1 MSASSS
7 HTKNTQRERLEA
19 KEQSI
24 LKAATD
30 VFTALG
36 VDGTTMA
43 EIARRAHIAEG
54 TLYLYHKNK
63 QDLLAVVVGN
73 FWADLTKGA
82 LIAVDAS
89 LTVNEQLNQLAT
101 YHLTALIQQF
111 DMVGLTYRARLRH
124 GEPEYQLPKIRE
136 YVRVFDQ
143 IIERGINRNQLSEA
157 LPLWQCRDVF
167 YGSLEYSARTLLIR
181 EIQFDPTVVEQLL
194 VMFQP
199 YMITE
204 ATVEKAGLTNTS
216 DDTRLARIEAQLA
229 LLLKEK
235 KQR

>member
-1 MSASSS
+1 MSASSPN
-7 HTKNTQRERLEA
+7 TKNTQRERLEA

-24 LKAATD
+24 LNAATE

-36 VDGTTMA
+36 VDGSTMA

-89 LTVNEQLNQLAT
+89 FPVMEQLEQLAT

-143 IIERGINRNQLSEA
+143 IIERGISRQEFIEEM
-157 LPLWQCRDVF
+157 PLWQCRDAF
-167 YGSLEYSARTLLIR
+167 YGALEYSARTLLLR
-181 EIQFDPTVVEQLL
+181 EAQFDASVVKQLL
-194 VMFQP
+194 VMFHP
-199 YMITE
+199 YKIE
-204 ATVEKAGLTNTS
+204 QIPAVDSEKNAASTS
-216 DDTRLARIEAQLA
+216 ERLAKIEAQLA
-229 LLLKEK
+229 LLVEREAK
-235 KQR
+235 

>member
-1 MSASSS
+1 MSASSPN
-7 HTKNTQRERLEA
+7 TKNTQRERLEA
-19 KEQSI
+19 KEQTI
-24 LKAATD
+24 LNAATE

-36 VDGTTMA
+36 VDGSTMA

-82 LIAVDAS
+82 LVAVDAS
-89 LTVNEQLNQLAT
+89 LPAIEQLEQLAT
-101 YHLTALIQQF
+101 YHLKALIQQF

-143 IIERGINRNQLSEA
+143 IIERGISRQEFTHA
-157 LPLWQCRDVF
+157 MPLWQCRDAF
-167 YGSLEYSARTLLIR
+167 YGALEYSARTLLLR
-181 EIQFDPTVVEQLL
+181 EAQFDASVVNQLL
-194 VMFQP
+194 VMFHP
-199 YMITE
+199 YKTTQTP
-204 ATVEKAGLTNTS
+204 AADSEKHAPSTS
-216 DDTRLARIEAQLA
+216 ARLANIEAQLA
-229 LLLKEK
+229 LLVE
-235 KQR
+235 REAN